1 MVGRT
6 VRTSLSA
13 KNNGAVLPRPNHRGL
28 PKKEAAEKHPE
39 LLDGLPREVLLCY
52 SDGSQDKAGN
62 TGWGAIT
69 FHDCRSTTACGF
81 IPNAEVYDAEAMGAH
96 EAMKLAKERIRGNP
110 NIREVLLFL
119 DNSAVVDDILG
130 KTPDSSQKA
139 YMGLRKIAKDLPPP
153 PPPRVTTRVA
163 WVPGH
168 KDILGKEEAD
178 KLAKARSK
186 LPKTHCSTSTIT
198 HTRRWARKERGR
210 LQKEYWDE
218 SQPSYYKTWRLFAP
232 TMPPELHLPRAI
244 LGGDVAN
251 AGL

>member
-1 MVGRT
+1 
-6 VRTSLSA
+6 
-13 KNNGAVLPRPNHRGL
+13 
-28 PKKEAAEKHPE
+28 
-39 LLDGLPREVLLCY
+39 
-52 SDGSQDKAGN
+52 
-62 TGWGAIT
+62 
-69 FHDCRSTTACGF
+69 
-81 IPNAEVYDAEAMGAH
+81 MGAH

-178 KLAKARSK
+178 KLAK
-186 LPKTHCSTSTIT
+186 
-198 HTRRWARKERGR
+198 ERGR